1 YYISKFRDCQVFLGV
16 IIMYISSDI
25 AERIK
30 YIAKQRNVA
39 VKKVLEDTELGRN
52 MMSNLKTSFPQSDSI
67 AKIAD
72 YLDCSVDYLLGRTD
86 NPQAHVKSTE
96 VNNELVALI
105 KQLNPEQQ
113 KWISLQIKGL
123 LAENPP
129 PKGDG

>member
-1 YYISKFRDCQVFLGV
+1 
-16 IIMYISSDI
+16 MYISSDI

-86 NPQAHVKSTE
+86 NPQAHAKSTE
-96 VNNELVALI
+96 INNELVALL

>member
-1 YYISKFRDCQVFLGV
+1 
-16 IIMYISSDI
+16 MYISSDI

-96 VNNELVALI
+96 VNNELVTLI

>member
-1 YYISKFRDCQVFLGV
+1 
-16 IIMYISSDI
+16 
-25 AERIK
+25 
-30 YIAKQRNVA
+30 
-39 VKKVLEDTELGRN
+39 